1 MKIHFDIDA
10 TPSEL
15 REFLGL
21 PDIRPLQKEM
31 LEKMREKMLQGVGG
45 FDPQAIMKPF
55 LPPQLQSA
63 EAWQKF
69 LLDAFRSATSNPDRG
84 Q

>member
-1 MKIHFDIDA
+1 MNIHFDIDA
-10 TPSEL
+10 TPAEL

-21 PDIRPLQKEM
+21 PDVRPLQDEM
-31 LEKMREKMLQGVGG
+31 LEKMREKMLQGVGT
-45 FDPQAIMKPF
+45 FDPQAIIKPF

-63 EAWQKF
+63 EAWQTF
-69 LLDAFRSATSNPDRG
+69 LLDAFRSATSNPDRS

>member
-1 MKIHFDIDA
+1 MKIHFDLDA

-15 REFLGL
+15 REFLGM
-21 PDIRPLQKEM
+21 PDVRPLQEEM
-31 LEKMREKMLQGVGG
+31 LEKMREKMLQGVNT
-45 FDPQAIMKPF
+45 FDPQTLLKPF
-55 LPPQLQSA
+55 LPPQLHSA

-69 LLDAFRSATSNPDRG
+69 LLDTFRSTTSDPDRS

>member
-21 PDIRPLQKEM
+21 PDVRPLQEEM
-31 LEKMREKMLQGVGG
+31 LDKMREKMLQGVNT
-45 FDPQAIMKPF
+45 FDPQALLKPF

-69 LLDAFRSATSNPDRG
+69 LLDTFRSATSNPDRR